1 VEGNRL
7 IESGGIAA
15 LQRER
20 IFHESSMPM
29 CIADSLGTVL
39 AANPAFSRVIGSCVQ
54 RSLVS
59 LFSDAAERDAAE
71 RVLRGL
77 VEDHVP
83 VVFRGRCHTV
93 GRPSVLSWTCRIVDD
108 VILAEVEDVAARV
121 AVENQLEALLQA
133 LPDIYFRLD
142 AEGRI
147 VAFHAARVT
156 EFHVPPERLI
166 GQRPDDLVTPDVR
179 PMIGAAVDRVRAERV
194 SVRIEYSL
202 PTPSGDDQFEAYL
215 VPCGESEVT
224 ALIRNT
230 TARHRAEAAL
240 RATEERLRAS
250 QKLDA
255 IGRLAHDFNNLLG
268 VILGRLTFLK
278 RVVGLESAA
287 REHVTEAFDAA
298 LHAASLTRQLL
309 AFGRRQMMQP
319 KVFDLNAVLATLHE
333 MLSRVAGEHVEVLV
347 VPSGFT
353 CPIDSDP
360 VQIEQ
365 VVLNLV
371 LNARHAMP
379 EGGRITISTGEV
391 RLDQQEA
398 VPLGMTPGTY
408 VTLTVS
414 DTGYGMPPE
423 VMGHLF
429 EPFFTT
435 KAPGEG
441 TGLGLASVYGIVKQ
455 SGGDAIVRSEAG
467 AGTTFELRFPRAME
481 DQRMS
486 EVTRRSSSSLRS
498 ARALGETVLVV
509 EDASGMREL
518 VVEILRRAG
527 YEVLSA
533 HDGEEAIRIVREE
546 PERIALVVTDVVMP
560 KMSGRTL
567 ARRIREIR
575 ADMRILLMSGYES
588 ASDAG
593 RRDLADARLPLIEKP
608 FTEGVL
614 LARVRDV
621 LEDVRSVP
629 VAIPDPL
636 DLQRR

>member
-1 VEGNRL
+1 L
-7 IESGGIAA
+7 IESSVGGA

-29 CIADSLGTVL
+29 CIADSKGTVL
-39 AANPAFSRVIGSCVQ
+39 AANPAFSRMLGYCVQ
-54 RSLVS
+54 CSLVS
-59 LFSDAAERDAAE
+59 LFSDANERDAAE
-71 RVLRGL
+71 KVLRGL
-77 VEDHVP
+77 VEDRAP
-83 VVFRGRCHTV
+83 VVFRGRCRTV
-93 GRPSVLSWTCRIVDD
+93 GRPSILSWSCRVVDD

-121 AVENQLEALLQA
+121 AAETQLEALLEA

-142 AEGRI
+142 ADGRI

-166 GQRPDDLVTPDVR
+166 GQRPDHLVPPDVG
-179 PMIGAAVDRVRAERV
+179 PLVGAAVDRVRAERV
-194 SVRIEYSL
+194 SVQIEYSL
-202 PTPSGDDQFEAYL
+202 PTPSGDDQFEACL

-240 RATEERLRAS
+240 RATEERLRAA

-255 IGRLAHDFNNLLG
+255 IGRLAGGVAHDFNNLLG

-278 RVVGLESAA
+278 RVEGLEGGA
-287 REHVTEAFDAA
+287 REHVKEAFDAA

-319 KVFDLNAVLATLHE
+319 KVFDLNAVLWSLHE
-333 MLSRVAGEHVEVLV
+333 MLCRVAGEHIEVVV
-347 VPSGFT
+347 VPSEST

-379 EGGRITISTGEV
+379 EGGTITISTGEV
-391 RLDQQEA
+391 RIDAQEA
-398 VPLGMTPGTY
+398 ALLGMTPGVY
-408 VTLTVS
+408 VTLTVG
-414 DTGYGMPPE
+414 DTGPGMPPE

-441 TGLGLASVYGIVKQ
+441 TGLGLATVYGIVKQ

-467 AGTTFELRFPRAME
+467 KGSTFELRFPRAAE
-481 DQRMS
+481 EHLMS
-486 EVTRRSSSSLRS
+486 DVTKRASSSLRS
-498 ARALGETVLVV
+498 VSPHGETVLVV

-518 VVEILRRAG
+518 VVEILLRAG
-527 YEVLSA
+527 YVVLAA
-533 HDGEEAIRIVREE
+533 HDGDEAIRIVREE
-546 PERIALVVTDVVMP
+546 HERIALVVTDVVMP

-575 ADMRILLMSGYES
+575 TDMRILLMSGYET
-588 ASDAG
+588 ASEAG
-593 RRDLADARLPLIEKP
+593 RRDLAEAELPLIEKP
-608 FTEGVL
+608 FTEDAFL
-614 LARVRDV
+614 TRVREV
-621 LEDVRSVP
+621 LEDVSSIP
-629 VAIPDPL
+629 VAIPDPP
-636 DLQRR
+636 